1 MTLVSTKN
9 GFDEPSILK
18 DRVEVLELTCKLAV
32 TIKPGHKPTIEDC
45 TFVRQDLYSYRDVI
59 PFDCSLSFAIEY
71 FLLKQEQRLR
81 DELQAQIAERTAE
94 EAMNQPEP
102 VEV

>member
-1 MTLVSTKN
+1 MTNESTMH

-18 DRVEVLELTCKLAV
+18 DRVEVLKINCKLAV

-45 TFVRQDLYSYRDVI
+45 TFIRQDLYSYRDVI
-59 PFDCSLSFAIEY
+59 PFDCSLAFAIEY

-81 DELQAQIAERTAE
+81 DELQAQIAERDTE

-102 VEV
+102 AIV

>member
-1 MTLVSTKN
+1 MTLESTMH

-18 DRVEVLELTCKLAV
+18 DRVEVLELKCKLAV
-32 TIKPGHKPTIEDC
+32 AIKPGHKPTIDDC
-45 TFVRQDLYSYRDVI
+45 TFIRQDLYSYRDVI
-59 PFDCSLSFAIEY
+59 PFDCSLAFAIEY

-81 DELQAQIAERTAE
+81 DQLQAQIAERDTE

-102 VEV
+102 ATV